1 MACIPSIGRPVP
13 TALTRAAC
21 DAFAAIAVELSRI
34 GLGTHARIHGS
45 AATKALSFLDWSP
58 TPLLA
63 GDVDVLIMAPLSP
76 SDVSGLQTSLTTIYR
91 VALGPHGAEHSHVSV
106 KSLDVQFLATL
117 EAEGLLKSAWH
128 GGVTARALASRQNII
143 PARTSRVIF
152 PYALHYATW
161 RYVSSAASG
170 PLDQL
175 VGLYELCKG
184 VSRYIQPHVT
194 TNLARLFTR
203 TDLARFAECHL
214 FLPRQYFG
222 GRTSQ
227 FIRDTMGANGDTRE
241 QMYRRWQALEDV
253 RYAIHSGM
261 PGSILLQR
269 AQDQARRAVA

>member
-13 TALTRAAC
+13 TALMRAAC

-63 GDVDVLIMAPLSP
+63 GDVDVLVMAPLSP
-76 SDVSGLQTSLTTIYR
+76 SDVSGLQTSLTSIYQ
-91 VALGPHGAEHSHVSV
+91 VALGPHGGGHSHVSV
-106 KSLDVQFLATL
+106 KSLDLQFLATL

-128 GGVTARALASRQNII
+128 GGLTATALARRQNIV

-152 PYALHYATW
+152 PYALQYATW
-161 RYVSSAASG
+161 RYVSSAGSG

-184 VSRYIQPHVT
+184 VSRHIEPHVP

-203 TDLARFAECHL
+203 SDLARFAERHL

-227 FIRDTMGANGDTRE
+227 FIRDTVGANSDTRVGV
-241 QMYRRWQALEDV
+241 YRRWQALEDV
-253 RYAIHSGM
+253 RHAIQSRM

-269 AQDQARRAVA
+269 ARNHSRRAVA